1 MIGARLE
8 VFVAVAAA
16 FDMQQEAP
24 RQHLHTC
31 AARLQR
37 SPTTRTQS
45 HLPTAT
51 MSDYGGGDDGG
62 FGDDGY
68 EYVHGLS
75 CAAQLTPGAQGEQM
89 TQTLARADTRQ
100 RRGHRLR

>member
-1 MIGARLE
+1 
-8 VFVAVAAA
+8 
-16 FDMQQEAP
+16 
-24 RQHLHTC
+24 
-31 AARLQR
+31 
-37 SPTTRTQS
+37 
-45 HLPTAT
+45 